1 MKEIGSPHL
10 DINSFPIVN
19 PALTAELKVA
29 RCLEMKKKPEETSF
43 KLSALA
49 SDSIWSFSHHL

>member
-19 PALTAELKVA
+19 PALKVELKVVG
-29 RCLEMKKKPEETSF
+29 CLEMKKKTEETSF
-43 KLSALA
+43 KLSAPA
-49 SDSIWSFSHHL
+49 PDSI